1 MFWYGR
7 FLLLLIVLKQGNGE
21 NQQVP
26 HHQTLPFRLYYNES
40 ATLMVEFPS
49 IPALQGLSFHVS
61 QINYESH
68 SLNIVDPEGCLPRLF
83 LQRHLYNS
91 SNIHPLEYH
100 SYGNMAKI
108 VTYFN
113 CSSAWS
119 RNDESNYCPIIAI
132 DSDDSVLSRDLVS
145 CSMIS
150 RLPSPIAAYDLQH
163 FTFLTLKWPFQ
174 PEVEKH
180 KTSKMLRILSSTTG
194 SIVLVLLLVVCF
206 YICRYFKKKGDDQ
219 VRLEKFL
226 ADYKAAKPTRFSY
239 ADIKRITG
247 RFKDKLGEGAHGT
260 VFKGKLS
267 SEIQVAVKVLNNSN
281 YDGKDF
287 INEMGTMGKIH
298 HINVVRLL
306 GFCADGC
313 HQALVYNFFP
323 NGSLQKFISSPDN
336 KESFMGWSKLQ
347 QIALAIAKGIE
358 YLHQGCDYRILHF
371 DINPRNVLLD
381 DNFTP
386 KISDFGLA
394 KLCSKNQ
401 SIVSMTAA
409 RGTLGYIA
417 PEVFSR
423 NFGNVSYKS
432 DIYSYGMLLLE
443 MVGGRKNV
451 DTNKETF
458 QVLYPEWIHNLI
470 EGRDISIYIEDE
482 VDIRIAKKLAIVG
495 LWCIQWHSIN
505 RPSMKTLIQMLEG
518 EVDKLKVPLNPFD
531 FTASTSSSITVPA
544 KHLNLGLDVIHESE

>member
-7 FLLLLIVLKQGNGE
+7 FLLLVLLLKQGNGE

-26 HHQTLPFRLYYNES
+26 HHQNLPFRLYYNES

-49 IPALQGLSFHVS
+49 IPALQGVS
-61 QINYESH
+61 LQVIDIDYESH
-68 SLNIVDPEGCLPRLF
+68 FLRAEDPEGCLPRLF

-91 SNIHPLEYH
+91 SNIHPLEYD
-100 SYGNMAKI
+100 SDNYGNMTKI

-119 RNDESNYCPIIAI
+119 RYDESNYCPIIAI

-145 CSMIS
+145 CNMIS
-150 RLPSPIAAYDLQH
+150 RLPSPIAAYDLQYI
-163 FTFLTLKWPFQ
+163 TWLSLKWPFLL
-174 PEVEKH
+174 EVEKH

-194 SIVLVLLLVVCF
+194 SIVLVFLLVV
-206 YICRYFKKKGDDQ
+206 
-219 VRLEKFL
+219 
-226 ADYKAAKPTRFSY
+226 FSY

-260 VFKGKLS
+260 VFK
-267 SEIQVAVKVLNNSN
+267 
-281 YDGKDF
+281 
-287 INEMGTMGKIH
+287 
-298 HINVVRLL
+298 
-306 GFCADGC
+306 
-313 HQALVYNFFP
+313 ALVYDFFP

-336 KESFMGWSKLQ
+336 KKSFMGWSKLQ

-386 KISDFGLA
+386 KISDFGLE

-401 SIVSMTAA
+401 STVSMTAA
-409 RGTLGYIA
+409 RGTLGYFA
-417 PEVFSR
+417 PEVFSQ

-470 EGRDISIYIEDE
+470 EGGDVSIYIEDE
-482 VDIRIAKKLAIVG
+482 VDIKIAKKLAIVG

-505 RPSMKTLIQMLEG
+505 RPSMKTWIKMLEG
-518 EVDKLKVPLNPFD
+518 EVDKLKVPLNPFG
-531 FTASTSSSITVPA
+531 FTASTSSSINVRA
-544 KHLNLGLDVIHESE
+544 EHWNLGLDVIHELE

>member
-7 FLLLLIVLKQGNGE
+7 FLLFVMLLKQGNSE

-26 HHQTLPFRLYYNES
+26 HHQTLPFHLYYNES

-49 IPALQGLSFHVS
+49 VPALQGVSLHVYG
-61 QINYESH
+61 IDYESH
-68 SLNIVDPEGCLPRLF
+68 ILEAEDPEGCLPRLF

-91 SNIHPLEYH
+91 SNIHPLEYY
-100 SYGNMAKI
+100 SYDNMTEI

-113 CSSAWS
+113 CSSAGS
-119 RNDESNYCPIIAI
+119 RYDESNYCPIIALG
-132 DSDDSVLSRDLVS
+132 SNDSVLSRDLVS

-150 RLPSPIAAYDLQH
+150 RLPSPIVSFKL
-163 FTFLTLKWPFQ
+163 LTLKWSFQ

-180 KTSKMLRILSSTTG
+180 KTSKMLRILLSTTG

-206 YICRYFKKKGDDQ
+206 YICGYFKKKEDDQ

-226 ADYKAAKPTRFSY
+226 ADYEAVKPTRFSY

-267 SEIQVAVKVLNNSN
+267 SEIQVAVKVLNNSDH
-281 YDGKDF
+281 DGKDF

-313 HQALVYNFFP
+313 HRALVYDFFP

-347 QIALAIAKGIE
+347 QIALAIARGIE
-358 YLHQGCDYRILHF
+358 YLHQ
-371 DINPRNVLLD
+371 
-381 DNFTP
+381 
-386 KISDFGLA
+386 
-394 KLCSKNQ
+394 
-401 SIVSMTAA
+401 VSMTAT

-443 MVGGRKNV
+443 MVGGRTNV
-451 DTNKETF
+451 DKNKETF

-518 EVDKLKVPLNPFD
+518 EVDKLKVPLNPFG
-531 FTASTSSSITVPA
+531 FTASTSSSITIPA
-544 KHLNLGLDVIHESE
+544 KHSNSGLDVIHELE

>member
-7 FLLLLIVLKQGNGE
+7 FLLLVMLLKQGNSE

-26 HHQTLPFRLYYNES
+26 HHQTLPFHLYYNES

-49 IPALQGLSFHVS
+49 VPALQGVSLHVYG
-61 QINYESH
+61 IDYESH
-68 SLNIVDPEGCLPRLF
+68 ILEAEDPEGCLPRLF

-91 SNIHPLEYH
+91 SNIHPLEYY
-100 SYGNMAKI
+100 SYDNMTEI

-113 CSSAWS
+113 CSSAGS
-119 RNDESNYCPIIAI
+119 RYDESNYCPIIALG
-132 DSDDSVLSRDLVS
+132 SNDSVLSRDLVS

-150 RLPSPIAAYDLQH
+150 RLPSPIVSFKL
-163 FTFLTLKWPFQ
+163 LTLKWSFQ

-180 KTSKMLRILSSTTG
+180 KTSKMLRILLSTTG

-206 YICRYFKKKGDDQ
+206 YICGYFKKKEDDQ

-226 ADYKAAKPTRFSY
+226 ADYEAVKPTRFSY

-267 SEIQVAVKVLNNSN
+267 SEIQVAVKVLNNSDH
-281 YDGKDF
+281 DGKDF

-313 HQALVYNFFP
+313 HRALVYDFFP

-347 QIALAIAKGIE
+347 QIALAIARGIE

-401 SIVSMTAA
+401 STVSMTAA

-443 MVGGRKNV
+443 MVGGRTNV
-451 DTNKETF
+451 DKNKETF

-495 LWCIQWHSIN
+495 LC
-505 RPSMKTLIQMLEG
+505 
-518 EVDKLKVPLNPFD
+518 
-531 FTASTSSSITVPA
+531 SSITIPA
-544 KHLNLGLDVIHESE
+544 KHSNSGLDVIHELE

>member
-7 FLLLLIVLKQGNGE
+7 FLLLVILLKHGNGE

-26 HHQTLPFRLYYNES
+26 HDQTRPFRLYNES
-40 ATLMVEFPS
+40 TTLMVDFPS
-49 IPALQGLSFHVS
+49 IPALQGVS
-61 QINYESH
+61 LYVSYINYKSHILVAEDLES
-68 SLNIVDPEGCLPRLF
+68 CLPRLF

-91 SNIHPLEYH
+91 SNIHPLEFD
-100 SYGNMAKI
+100 SYGNMTEI
-108 VTYFN
+108 FTYFN

-119 RNDESNYCPIIAI
+119 RYDESKNCPIIALG
-132 DSDDSVLSRDLVS
+132 SNDSVLSRDLVS

-150 RLPSPIAAYDLQH
+150 RLPSPIAAYNLQYENQ
-163 FTFLTLKWPFQ
+163 LRLKWPFQ

-180 KTSKMLRILSSTTG
+180 KTSKMLRILLSTTG
-194 SIVLVLLLVVCF
+194 SSVLVLLLVVCL

-226 ADYKAAKPTRFSY
+226 ADYEAVKPTRFSY

-247 RFKDKLGEGAHGT
+247 QFKDKLGEGAHGT

-267 SEIQVAVKVLNNSN
+267 SEIEVAVKVLNNSDH
-281 YDGKDF
+281 DGKDF

-313 HQALVYNFFP
+313 HRALVYDFFP

-347 QIALAIAKGIE
+347 QIALDIARGIE

-381 DNFTP
+381 NNFTP

-401 SIVSMTAA
+401 SIVSMTVA

-482 VDIRIAKKLAIVG
+482 VDIKIAKKLAIVG

-505 RPSMKTLIQMLEG
+505 RPSMKSLIQMLEG

-531 FTASTSSSITVPA
+531 FTASTSSSIIVPA
-544 KHLNLGLDVIHESE
+544 KHLNLGLDVIPELE

>member
-7 FLLLLIVLKQGNGE
+7 FLLFVILLKQGNGE
-21 NQQVP
+21 NQQLP
-26 HHQTLPFRLYYNES
+26 HPQTLPFRLYYNES

-49 IPALQGLSFHVS
+49 IPALQGVSLHVLL
-61 QINYESH
+61 IDNESH
-68 SLNIVDPEGCLPRLF
+68 ILHAKDPEGCLPRLF

-91 SNIHPLEYH
+91 SNIHPLEYD
-100 SYGNMAKI
+100 SDDNMTEI

-119 RNDESNYCPIIAI
+119 RYEESNNNCPIVAFDSDES
-132 DSDDSVLSRDLVS
+132 VLYRDLVS

-150 RLPSPIAAYDLQH
+150 RLPSPMAAYDQYMNQLR
-163 FTFLTLKWPFQ
+163 LKWPFQ

-180 KTSKMLRILSSTTG
+180 KTSKMLRILLSTTS

-226 ADYKAAKPTRFSY
+226 ADYEAVKPTRFSY

-267 SEIQVAVKVLNNSN
+267 SEIQVAVKVLNNSDH
-281 YDGKDF
+281 DGKDF

-313 HQALVYNFFP
+313 HRALVYDFFP
-323 NGSLQKFISSPDN
+323 NGSLQKFVSSPDN
-336 KESFMGWSKLQ
+336 KESFMGWLKLQ
-347 QIALAIAKGIE
+347 QIALAIARGIE

-401 SIVSMTAA
+401 NTVSMTAT

-458 QVLYPEWIHNLI
+458 QVLYPKWIHNLI

-482 VDIRIAKKLAIVG
+482 VDIKIAKKLAIVG

-505 RPSMKTLIQMLEG
+505 RPSMKSLIQMLEG

-531 FTASTSSSITVPA
+531 LIASTSSSMTVPA
-544 KHLNLGLDVIHESE
+544 KHLNLGLDVIHELE

>member
-7 FLLLLIVLKQGNGE
+7 FLLLVILLKQGNGE

-26 HHQTLPFRLYYNES
+26 HHQNLPFRLYYNES
-40 ATLMVEFPS
+40 ATLMVQFPY
-49 IPALQGLSFHVS
+49 IPSLQGVSFHVFD
-61 QINYESH
+61 IHIESH
-68 SLNIVDPEGCLPRLF
+68 ILRAEDPEGCLPRLF

-91 SNIHPLEYH
+91 SNIHPLEYD
-100 SYGNMAKI
+100 SDNYGNMAKI

-119 RNDESNYCPIIAI
+119 RYDESNYFPIIAI

-145 CSMIS
+145 CNMIS
-150 RLPSPIAAYDLQH
+150 RLPSPIAAYDLQYI
-163 FTFLTLKWPFQ
+163 TWLSLKWSFQ

-226 ADYKAAKPTRFSY
+226 ADYKA
-239 ADIKRITG
+239 
-247 RFKDKLGEGAHGT
+247 
-260 VFKGKLS
+260 
-267 SEIQVAVKVLNNSN
+267 
-281 YDGKDF
+281 
-287 INEMGTMGKIH
+287 GKIH

-313 HQALVYNFFP
+313 HRALVYDFFP

-401 SIVSMTAA
+401 STK
-409 RGTLGYIA
+409 G
-417 PEVFSR
+417 
-423 NFGNVSYKS
+423 
-432 DIYSYGMLLLE
+432 
-443 MVGGRKNV
+443 
-451 DTNKETF
+451 
-458 QVLYPEWIHNLI
+458 Q
-470 EGRDISIYIEDE
+470 
-482 VDIRIAKKLAIVG
+482 
-495 LWCIQWHSIN
+495 
-505 RPSMKTLIQMLEG
+505 
-518 EVDKLKVPLNPFD
+518 
-531 FTASTSSSITVPA
+531 
-544 KHLNLGLDVIHESE
+544 